1 MRIFIKYKL
10 QTILFVFFAYIT
22 LGSIAKAENIENVL
36 QSLERLE
43 KNVIDL
49 QKRVYSGD
57 NNFEITADNNL
68 DGNFAAFDMRI
79 RDLENEIKY
88 LNTYVEEY
96 IIRIDELNEK
106 LNDLLLQQSQN
117 LINNNIEKNNLESQS
132 ETENQDQSL
141 GTLSITNE
149 SSTEQS
155 VELQEVKD
163 KLLPDVSPEEQFQ
176 YAFDFLRAQQL
187 DEAKIALKEFI
198 NINNDH
204 SLAGSANYWLGEII
218 FLEGSYKEAAL
229 VFAEGYQKYPDS
241 VKVPEMLLRLGV
253 SLSKINKENQACI
266 TLNEL
271 IAKYPE
277 SRLVPKAKIELS
289 NLSCT

>member
-198 NINNDH
+198 NINND
-204 SLAGSANYWLGEII
+204 
-218 FLEGSYKEAAL
+218 
-229 VFAEGYQKYPDS
+229 
-241 VKVPEMLLRLGV
+241 
-253 SLSKINKENQACI
+253 
-266 TLNEL
+266 
-271 IAKYPE
+271 
-277 SRLVPKAKIELS
+277 
-289 NLSCT
+289 